1 MYILPPYYRDFY
13 LFSAIL
19 PQFMPFYRDFSLFH
33 RDFCNFYRD
42 FTMILGSIPWR
53 GAAIFGVFYH
63 AKSFA
68 SVLSS
73 AFIKEYFGKRPILSS
88 ALKASFFK
96 RSIIYSAF

>member
-19 PQFMPFYRDFSLFH
+19 PQFMPFYRDFSL
-33 RDFCNFYRD
+33 FYRD